1 MEKRRRRDWLWRRC
15 RATRPWPGR
24 FACDGNEQWK
34 RQWQRQRFRW
44 YWWRHVR
51 LTVTCWPFLLRMRD
65 SIIIRSHCL
74 LLHDEICAGGDR
86 PSAKWCADRN
96 LQGRRQRGG
105 QWRPVPRFTF
115 GPMVA
120 AYVQDSIFKMFPPA
134 GFYPPPAAKS
144 WRRTWETVQA
154 KQTCNRDGI
163 FYKLT
168 LRWREVRDSS
178 QSFSSD
184 PLQGTSSEWSE
195 DTTELDYIQKRRDL
209 IG

>member
-44 YWWRHVR
+44 YRWRHVR

-74 LLHDEICAGGDR
+74 LLHDEICAGRIVHPPNDAQTGICR
-86 PSAKWCADRN
+86 AVAS
-96 LQGRRQRGG
+96 GG
-105 QWRPVPRFTF
+105 ASGARSPVSRLAPWLLHTSKTVFLKC
-115 GPMVA
+115 
-120 AYVQDSIFKMFPPA
+120 SPPA
-134 GFYPPPAAKS
+134 GFCPPPAEKS
-144 WRRTWETVQA
+144 WRRARETVQA
-154 KQTCNRDGI
+154 KQNCNRDGI

-184 PLQGTSSEWSE
+184 PFQGTSSEWSE